1 MSSKLK
7 IIIRQYKQILIEDGM
22 VEYDE
27 LMDMLRMDE
36 EICFICKNNEETLS
50 KVCKI
55 ILKQAEGSKRI
66 NLERTHIDK
75 VLEERMKLYEQ
86 GLSDVMIAE
95 KQGVCLTTI
104 YYWRQVRNLDPNPT
118 ESERMNTIRM
128 GYYRQ
133 GMTDRKI
140 AEIMETSYN
149 AVRAW
154 RQRNKLPANKA
165 KENEYD
171 ERAEKVS

>member
-7 IIIRQYKQILIEDGM
+7 IIVRQYKQILIEDGM

-118 ESERMNTIRM
+118 ESERVNEIRM
-128 GYYRQ
+128 RLYEQ
-133 GMTDRKI
+133 GLTDSEIAKI
-140 AEIMETSYN
+140 TNTTYN
-149 AVRAW
+149 AVGAW
-154 RQRNKLPANKA
+154 RRRNHLPIN
-165 KENEYD
+165 
-171 ERAEKVS
+171 ERAGDKNDRRPEKVS

>member
-1 MSSKLK
+1 MSSNLK

-118 ESERMNTIRM
+118 ESERVNEIRM
-128 GYYRQ
+128 RLYEQ
-133 GMTDRKI
+133 GLTDSEIAKI
-140 AEIMETSYN
+140 TNTTYN
-149 AVRAW
+149 AVGAW
-154 RQRNKLPANKA
+154 RRRNHLPI
-165 KENEYD
+165 NERTGD
-171 ERAEKVS
+171 KNDRRPEKVS

>member
-1 MSSKLK
+1 MSSNLK
-7 IIIRQYKQILIEDGM
+7 IIIRQYKQILMEDGM

-118 ESERMNTIRM
+118 ESERVNEIRM
-128 GYYRQ
+128 RLYEQ
-133 GMTDRKI
+133 GLTDSEIAKI
-140 AEIMETSYN
+140 TNTTYN
-149 AVRAW
+149 AVGAW
-154 RQRNKLPANKA
+154 RRRNHLPI
-165 KENEYD
+165 NERKG
-171 ERAEKVS
+171 E

>member
-1 MSSKLK
+1 
-7 IIIRQYKQILIEDGM
+7 M

-118 ESERMNTIRM
+118 ESERVNEIRM
-128 GYYRQ
+128 RLYEQ
-133 GMTDRKI
+133 GLTDSEIAKI
-140 AEIMETSYN
+140 TDTTYN
-149 AVRAW
+149 AIGAW
-154 RQRNKLPANKA
+154 RRRNHLPIN
-165 KENEYD
+165 
-171 ERAEKVS
+171 ERAGDKNDRRPEKVS

>member
-1 MSSKLK
+1 MSSNLK

-118 ESERMNTIRM
+118 ESERVNEIRM
-128 GYYRQ
+128 RLYEQ
-133 GMTDRKI
+133 GLTDSEIAKI
-140 AEIMETSYN
+140 TNTTYN
-149 AVRAW
+149 AVGAW
-154 RQRNKLPANKA
+154 RRRNHLPI
-165 KENEYD
+165 NERTGD
-171 ERAEKVS
+171 KNDRRSEKVS

>member
-7 IIIRQYKQILIEDGM
+7 IIVRQYKQILIKDGM

-27 LMDMLRMDE
+27 LMDMLKMDE

-55 ILKQAEGSKRI
+55 ILKQAKGGKRI

-86 GLSDVMIAE
+86 GLSDVMIAK
-95 KQGVCLTTI
+95 KQGVRLTTI
-104 YYWRQVRNLDPNPT
+104 YKWRETRNLDPNPT
-118 ESERMNTIRM
+118 ESERVNEIRM
-128 GYYRQ
+128 GLYEQ
-133 GMTDRKI
+133 GLTDSEIAKI
-140 AEIMETSYN
+140 TDTTYN
-149 AVRAW
+149 AIRSW
-154 RQRNKLPANKA
+154 RQRNKLPVNKA
-165 KENEYD
+165 KENEHD
-171 ERAEKVS
+171 RRPEKVS

>member
-7 IIIRQYKQILIEDGM
+7 IIVRQYKQILIKDGM
-22 VEYDE
+22 VDYNE
-27 LMDMLRMDE
+27 LMDMLKMDE

-50 KVCKI
+50 KVCNI
-55 ILKQAEGSKRI
+55 ILKQAKSGRRV
-66 NLERTHIDK
+66 NLERTHINK

-86 GLSDVMIAE
+86 GLSDVAIAE
-95 KQGVCLTTI
+95 KQEVCLTTI
-104 YYWRQVRNLDPNPT
+104 YYWRQSRNLDPNPT

-128 GYYRQ
+128 RYYRQ
-133 GMTDRKI
+133 GMTDREI

-149 AVRAW
+149 AIRSW
-154 RQRNKLPANKA
+154 RQRNKLPVNKA